1 MKNFKKIIS
10 IIVVLAM
17 FISIAQ
23 ISFVQEVQAYSQK
36 QNALLNTTPTSA
48 SYWTLSGMYF
58 EDNYFQGFGT
68 ATQSVYLTENDKA
81 RANLGQLTVSGSH
94 QMYSYLW
101 AWGTNERYGKL
112 GIAFYNSSGGL
123 LSLVETEEDSKSSGW
138 MTFTI
143 NDTTIPAGTARIDY
157 IVSIRGKGAH
167 SETKDFNMV
176 IKDSTA
182 PFFSV
187 LAPASAQGTYKAGD
201 KVYFDIKFS
210 EPVNVTNGGY
220 LEMNPTG
227 TASYSSQPAP
237 DTLRYTY
244 TIPSSGMPLSD
255 SNVVSPKKIV
265 NTSVSDDSANSL
277 SLNGKTDGISVNGFF
292 MDNRPPETAIGSMAV
307 EGASQNSVLNEGK
320 VLKFNV
326 QFHEN
331 VYSDGTSYV
340 QLSNGKKAMANVIN
354 SSNTSTKTVVFSY
367 TVAKG
372 ADINNLAITGVDFTG
387 IKDYVGQS
395 ANLYTGYSQSMFN
408 SKLNGY
414 NMKIDTN
421 PPTVT
426 FSSVSD
432 SWQNISLNVKVT
444 ADDDVVSGV
453 TGSGVKELYSK
464 WTTTS
469 SSQPT
474 FGSVPDI
481 GSDGKVLVPGTSG
494 IYSLWVKAIDNSGNQ
509 RVTKSGFTYKIDTDN
524 PGVTVTP
531 SYASGT
537 GFIAG
542 INATI
547 TDITSGIFS
556 KKFSWKDSS
565 NLEVLSG
572 EVQDNGVIPYPDIDG
587 VFSMLVTAFDYAQN
601 KTESLTQN
609 LNIDATAPTVVFAPN
624 GSEGYIR
631 SINVIPT
638 VSDAKSGVDKW
649 YYQWLGS
656 SVAPDGNSAG
666 WNVGTAV
673 IKAPEGLTGTYYLHI
688 KAVDKCGNAG
698 ITTSSPYLFD
708 NTPPTIAV
716 VPNGNA
722 DNIGRAV
729 YEIGVNYSDNI
740 SIKSEITTVYAF
752 SSLETQETLNF
763 KPYPEEGLTLS
774 NFKQNTYLYVKAT
787 DKLGN
792 ESVLK
797 SAPFVAD
804 TVAPT
809 GAITR
814 TSSEETNVATAS
826 FAFDASD
833 NHSTR
838 GKIEMQITDDG
849 TDGDWETFIDSKAVT
864 IATTNGTHTVSVK
877 YRDESGNV
885 SEAYSAEVIYD
896 DVAPEIKISYSP
908 ETDTNGNV
916 VATATTSNLKDRIVG
931 SDTYT
936 FTQDGEEVTF
946 YAKDN
951 AGNTSQ
957 KTAKVTWIDKVLPVI
972 NMSSA
977 GLDNKPHKSVEVT
990 VNATDNKQ
998 LAKLEY
1004 KFVKSGDSSGEW
1016 VEISSGATV
1025 TLGATDGLFNI
1036 ETRATDHVGNVATKT
1051 YGPFILDN
1059 SAPEAVITYTPSKR
1073 TANNVEA
1080 KISFNEKAFV
1090 TNNNNASETYI
1101 FSQNGEFTIEYK
1113 DEAGNTASKV
1123 AGVAW
1128 IDRSKPQSRLEIT
1141 DESGQNKVSPEQW
1154 VNYNLKV
1161 TIVPPAQCVVE
1172 NLTFNGK
1179 KVEDSDE
1186 IERMDD
1192 ISDIYIVKD
1201 YGLLSYTVR
1210 DTETQM
1216 ESENENT
1223 IRIDKQAP
1231 QVSQV
1236 IKTTENWTNNDV
1248 VVTLK
1253 AADDLSNITYLNSD
1267 TYTFT
1272 QNGSHTFHF
1281 KDSAGNMAEYAV
1293 EVSNI
1298 DKDVPIAAV
1307 NYYLPDGSKWEGN
1320 WTNQSVKAVVIL
1332 ESLSPAHTNGEDSY
1346 TFIGNGVYNFTFYD
1360 EAGNTGSIT
1369 ATIDKI
1375 DKIAPDG
1382 YLTYSS
1388 QTWTN
1393 KDVIATLHASDNMSG
1408 TEDMTYTYTENGSY
1422 TFELYDKA
1430 GNSTLFSSSVSRIDK
1445 TPPVV
1450 SLAYTPPVK
1459 TPFNVFV
1466 RAEADESVT
1475 WFNNANSYKFV
1486 SNGSYEFI
1494 ATDRAGNITRQTAKV
1509 DYINNSLPEVELEY
1523 STREMTN
1530 ENVYV
1535 TIKTKNPEENI
1546 YMLNNRGSSVRQFT
1560 ENGEFTFQYT
1570 NSAGTMGEVTAQV
1583 TNIDKTVPVIAVSYS
1598 TSEVTNQPVTV
1609 TFNADK
1615 QVIWPNGMNVNKD
1628 GSASLIFNQNK
1639 SLSMKIPDLLG
1650 NAATVEVY
1658 VLNIDSQAPVIT
1670 SDNMYVALEK
1680 GKAFDPMLGVSATD
1694 NKDKTVKIKVEGKV
1708 NTDVPGDYELV
1719 YSATDSAG
1727 NEAQHIRYVTVYD
1740 PTKFNVAVNGKM
1752 PIAGTVSLGSNKM
1765 EITTINSAEIVNVQI
1780 LPGKK
1785 LMGDFKSIN
1794 EFVGLTYNFSE
1805 RGWYSVYITDVE
1817 SNNILVY
1824 VFAE

>member
-1 MKNFKKIIS
+1 MKNVKKIIS
-10 IIVVLAM
+10 IIVVMAM
-17 FISIAQ
+17 FISIVQ
-23 ISFVQEVQAYSQK
+23 INSVQKVQAYTQN

-48 SYWTLSGMYF
+48 SNWNLSGMYF
-58 EDNYFQGFGT
+58 KDNYFQGFGS
-68 ATQSVYLTENDKA
+68 ATQSVYLTENDKT
-81 RANLGQLTVSGSH
+81 RANLGQLIVSGSH

-101 AWGTNERYGKL
+101 AWGTNERWGKL
-112 GIAFYNSSGGL
+112 GIAFYNSSNSL
-123 LSLVETEEDSKSSGW
+123 LSLKETEEDSKSSGW

-143 NDTTIPAGTARIDY
+143 PDTTIPAGTERIDY

-167 SETKDFNMV
+167 SETRNFNMV

-187 LAPASAQGTYKAGD
+187 LAPVSDQGTYKAGD

-227 TASYSSQPAP
+227 TALYSSQPAP
-237 DTLRYTY
+237 DTLRYIY

-265 NTSVSDDSANSL
+265 NTSVSDDSGNSL
-277 SLNGKTDGISVNGFF
+277 SLNGKTDGVSVNGFF
-292 MDNRPPETAIGSMAV
+292 MDNRPPETAIGSMTV

-331 VYSDGTSYV
+331 VYSDGTSYI

-354 SSNTSTKTVVFSY
+354 SGNTSTKTVVFSY

-372 ADINNLAITGVDFTG
+372 DDIGNLAITGADFTG

-395 ANLYTGYSQSMFN
+395 AILYTGYSQSMFN
-408 SKLNGY
+408 SKLDGY

-421 PPTVT
+421 PPAVT
-426 FSSVSD
+426 FSGMPD
-432 SWQNISLNVKVT
+432 SWQNASLNVKVT
-444 ADDDVVSGV
+444 ATDNIVPEVA
-453 TGSGVKELYSK
+453 GSGVKELYSK
-464 WTTTS
+464 WTATS
-469 SSQPT
+469 SGQPA

-494 IYSLWVKAIDNSGNQ
+494 IYSLWIKAVDNSGNQ
-509 RVTKSGFTYKIDTDN
+509 SVTKSGFTYKIDTDN
-524 PGVTVTP
+524 PGITVTP
-531 SYASGT
+531 SYAGGT

-542 INATI
+542 MKAAI

-572 EVQDNGVIPYPDIDG
+572 DVQDNGVIPYPDIDG

-601 KTESLTQN
+601 KTESQTSN
-609 LNIDATAPTVVFAPN
+609 LSIDATSPTVEFAPN

-631 SINVIPT
+631 SINVNPT
-638 VSDAKSGVDKW
+638 VADAKSGVDKW

-656 SVAPDGNSAG
+656 SIAPDSNSAD

-673 IKAPEGLTGTYYLHI
+673 IKAPEGFTGNYYLHV
-688 KAVDKCGNAG
+688 KAVDKCGNTS

-708 NTPPTIAV
+708 NTPPTIV
-716 VPNGNA
+716 IVPNGNA

-752 SSLETQETLNF
+752 SSLETPETLNF

-774 NFKQNTYLYVKAT
+774 NFKQTTYLYVKAT

-792 ESVLK
+792 VSVLK
-797 SAPFVAD
+797 SVPFVAD
-804 TVAPT
+804 TAAPT
-809 GAITR
+809 GTITR
-814 TSSEETNVATAS
+814 TSSGEINVATAS

-838 GKIEMQITDDG
+838 GKIEMQIAVDG
-849 TDGDWETFIDSKAVT
+849 TEEEWEPLIDSKAVT
-864 IATTNGTHTVSVK
+864 IPATNGTHTISVK
-877 YRDESGNV
+877 YRDESGNI

-908 ETDTNGNV
+908 ETDTNSNV
-916 VATATTSNLKDRIVG
+916 VATATTDNPKDEIMG
-931 SDTYT
+931 ADTYT

-972 NMSSA
+972 DISSA
-977 GLDNKPHKSVEVT
+977 ELDNKPHKSVEVT

-998 LAKLEY
+998 LTKLEY
-1004 KFVKSGDSSGEW
+1004 RFVKSGDNSGEW
-1016 VEISSGATV
+1016 KEISSGDNV
-1025 TLGATDGLFNI
+1025 ILSATDGLFNI
-1036 ETRATDHVGNVATKT
+1036 ETRATDHVGNVAAKT
-1051 YGPFILDN
+1051 YGPFMLDN
-1059 SAPEAVITYTPSKR
+1059 TSPEAVITYTPSKR

-1080 KISFNEKAFV
+1080 KISFNEKTFV
-1090 TNNNNASETYI
+1090 TNNSASETYI
-1101 FSQNGEFTIEYK
+1101 FSENGEFTFEYT

-1123 AGVAW
+1123 AVVDW

-1141 DESGQNKVSPEQW
+1141 DESGQNKINPEQW

-1172 NLTFNGK
+1172 NLTYNGK

-1186 IERMDD
+1186 IERLDA
-1192 ISDIYIVKD
+1192 ISDVYLVKD

-1216 ESENENT
+1216 VSENENT
-1223 IRIDKQAP
+1223 IRIDKQLP

-1236 IKTTENWTNNDV
+1236 IRTTENWTNKDV

-1253 AADDLSNITYLNSD
+1253 ATDDLSSITYLDSD

-1272 QNGSHTFHF
+1272 KNGAHTFRF
-1281 KDSAGNMAEYAV
+1281 KDSAGNMDEYTV

-1298 DKDVPIAAV
+1298 DKDVPIAEV
-1307 NYYLPDGSKWEGN
+1307 NYYLPDGSKWDGE
-1320 WTNQSVKAVVIL
+1320 WTNQSVKAVVTL

-1346 TFIGNGVYNFTFYD
+1346 TFNGNGLYNFTFYD

-1369 ATIDKI
+1369 AAVDKI
-1375 DKIAPDG
+1375 DKIAPTG
-1382 YLTYSS
+1382 FLTYSS

-1393 KDVIATLHASDNMSG
+1393 KDVVVTLHASDNMSG

-1422 TFELYDKA
+1422 TFVLYDKA
-1430 GNSTLFSSSVSRIDK
+1430 GNSTLFSSGVNRIDK

-1450 SLAYTPPVK
+1450 SLTYTPPVK

-1466 RAEADESVT
+1466 RAEADEAVT
-1475 WFNNANSYKFV
+1475 WFNAINSYKFI
-1486 SNGSYEFI
+1486 SNGSYEFV

-1523 STREMTN
+1523 SAKEMTN

-1535 TIKTKNPEENI
+1535 TIKTKNPQENI
-1546 YMLNNRGSSVRQFT
+1546 YMLNNKGSSVHQFT
-1560 ENGEFTFQYT
+1560 QNGEFTFQYT
-1570 NSAGTMGEVTAQV
+1570 NSAGTKGEVTAQV
-1583 TNIDKTVPVIAVSYS
+1583 SNIDKTIPEIAVSYS
-1598 TSEVTNQPVTV
+1598 TTEVTNQPVTV
-1609 TFNADK
+1609 TFKANK
-1615 QVIWPNGMNVNKD
+1615 QVVWPNGMNVNKD
-1628 GSASLIFNQNK
+1628 GSASLVFDENRSI
-1639 SLSMKIPDLLG
+1639 SVKIPDLLG
-1650 NAATVEVY
+1650 NIATVEVY

-1680 GKAFDPMLGVSATD
+1680 GKVFDPMLGVSATD

-1708 NTDVPGDYELV
+1708 NTNTPGDYELV
-1719 YSATDSAG
+1719 YSSTDSAG
-1727 NEAQHIRYVTVYD
+1727 NEAQYIRYVTVYD

-1752 PIAGTVSLGSNKM
+1752 PLAGAVTLGSKKM
-1765 EITTINSAEIVNVQI
+1765 EITAINSAEIVNVQI

-1817 SNNILVY
+1817 CNNILVY

>member
-10 IIVVLAM
+10 IIVVMAM
-17 FISIAQ
+17 FISIVQ
-23 ISFVQEVQAYSQK
+23 INFVPEAQAYTQK

-48 SYWTLSGMYF
+48 NYWNLSGMYF
-58 EDNYFQGFGT
+58 KDNYFQGFGS

-101 AWGTNERYGKL
+101 AWGTNERWGKL
-112 GIAFYNSSGGL
+112 GIAFYNSSNSL
-123 LSLVETEEDSKSSGW
+123 LSLVETKEDSTSSGW

-143 NDTTIPAGTARIDY
+143 PDTTIPAGTARIDY

-167 SETKDFNMV
+167 SETKNFNMV

-182 PFFSV
+182 PFFTALVPVS
-187 LAPASAQGTYKAGD
+187 SQGTYKAGD
-201 KVYFDIKFS
+201 NVIFDIKFS
-210 EPVNVTNGGY
+210 EPVNVANGGY
-220 LEMNPTG
+220 MEMNPTG
-227 TASYSSQPAP
+227 TAPYSSQPAP

-292 MDNRPPETAIGSMAV
+292 MDNRPPETAIGSMTV
-307 EGASQNSVLNEGK
+307 EGASQNSVLNIGK

-367 TVAKG
+367 TVSSG
-372 ADINNLAITGVDFTG
+372 DDISSLAITGVDFTG

-395 ANLYTGYSQSMFN
+395 AKLYTGYSQSMFN
-408 SKLNGY
+408 SKLDGY
-414 NMKIDTN
+414 NMKIDTSS
-421 PPTVT
+421 PTVA
-426 FSSVSD
+426 FSSVPD
-432 SWQNISLNVKVT
+432 SWQNTSLDVKVT
-444 ADDDVVSGV
+444 ATDDVVTSV
-453 TGSGVKELYSK
+453 SGSGVKELYSK

-469 SSQPT
+469 SGQPT

-481 GSDGKVLVPGTSG
+481 GGDGKVPVPGSSG
-494 IYSLWVKAIDNSGNQ
+494 TYSLWIKAVDNAGNQ
-509 RVTKSGFTYKIDTDN
+509 SVTKSGYTYKIDAEN

-531 SYASGT
+531 SYVSGT
-537 GFIAG
+537 QIIAG
-542 INATI
+542 ITATI

-556 KKFSWKDSS
+556 KKFSWKNSS
-565 NLEVLSG
+565 SLEVLYG
-572 EVQDNGVIPYPDIDG
+572 DVPDNGVIPYPDIDG
-587 VFSMLVTAFDYAQN
+587 IFSVLITADDNAQN

-624 GSEGYIR
+624 GSEGHVR
-631 SINVIPT
+631 SISVMPT

-649 YYQWLGS
+649 YYMWLNS
-656 SVAPDGNSAG
+656 SVAPDMNSADWALG
-666 WNVGTAV
+666 DAV
-673 IKAPEGLTGTYYLHI
+673 IKAPDSLTGNYYLHI
-688 KAVDKCGNAG
+688 KAVDKSGNLR

-708 NTPPTIAV
+708 NTPPTITV

-722 DNIGRAV
+722 DNIGRAI
-729 YEIGVNYSDNI
+729 YEIGVNYTDNI
-740 SIKSEITTVYAF
+740 SIKSDITAVYAF
-752 SSLETQETLNF
+752 SSSETPDALVF
-763 KPYPEEGLTLS
+763 KTYPEGGLTLS
-774 NFKQNTYLYVKAT
+774 DFKETTYLYVKAT

-792 ESVLK
+792 EAVFK
-797 SAPFVAD
+797 SAQFIAD
-804 TVAPT
+804 TAAPT
-809 GAITR
+809 GTITR
-814 TSSEETNVATAS
+814 TSNEEINVATAS
-826 FAFDASD
+826 FSFAAAD
-833 NHSTR
+833 NHSTQ
-838 GKIEMQITDDG
+838 GKIEMQITVDG
-849 TDGDWETFIDSKAVT
+849 TEGAWEPFIDSKAVT
-864 IATTNGTHTVSVK
+864 IAATNGTHTVSVK

-885 SEAYSAEVIYD
+885 SEAYQAEVIYD
-896 DVAPEIKISYSP
+896 DVAPVINISYSP
-908 ETDTNGNV
+908 EADTNGNV
-916 VATATTSNLKDRIVG
+916 VATAATGNPKDRIVG

-936 FTQDGEEVTF
+936 LTQNGEEVTF

-957 KTAKVTWIDKVLPVI
+957 QIAKVTWIDKVLPLI
-972 NMSSA
+972 EMSSA
-977 GLDNKPHKSVEVT
+977 QLDNKPHKSVEVT

-1004 KFVKSGDSSGEW
+1004 RFFKSGESGGEW
-1016 VEISSGATV
+1016 LETTSGATV
-1025 TLGATDGLFNI
+1025 NLGATDGIFNI
-1036 ETRATDHVGNVATKT
+1036 EARATDYVGNVATKT

-1059 SAPEAVITYTPSKR
+1059 TAPEAVITFTPSKR

-1080 KISFNEKAFV
+1080 QIGFNEKAFV
-1090 TNNNNASETYI
+1090 INNNASDTYI
-1101 FSQNGEFTIEYK
+1101 FSNNGEFTFEFR
-1113 DEAGNTASKV
+1113 DEAGNTASKLARV
-1123 AGVAW
+1123 DW

-1141 DESGQNKVSPEQW
+1141 DVSGENKVSAEQW

-1172 NLTFNGK
+1172 NLSFNGE
-1179 KVEDSDE
+1179 KVEESDE
-1186 IERMDD
+1186 IERMDAMA
-1192 ISDIYIVKD
+1192 DIYIVKS
-1201 YGLLSYTVR
+1201 YGVLSYTVR

-1223 IRIDKQAP
+1223 IRIDKQKP
-1231 QVSQV
+1231 QVTQV
-1236 IKTTENWTNNDV
+1236 IKTTENWTNKDV

-1253 AADDLSNITYLNSD
+1253 AADDLSSVTYMDSD

-1281 KDSAGNMAEYAV
+1281 KDSAGNTAEYTV
-1293 EVSNI
+1293 VVSNI
-1298 DKDVPIAAV
+1298 DKEAPTATI
-1307 NYYLPDGSKWEGN
+1307 NYYLPDGSKWDGN
-1320 WTNQSVKAVVIL
+1320 WTNQSIKAVLTL
-1332 ESLSPAHTNGEDSY
+1332 ESLSPAHADGLDSY
-1346 TFIGNGVYNFTFYD
+1346 TFNGNGSYTFSFYD

-1369 ATIDKI
+1369 AAVDKI

-1382 YLTYSS
+1382 YLTYSCY
-1388 QTWTN
+1388 TWTN
-1393 KDVIATLHASDNMSG
+1393 KDVVATLHASDNLSG
-1408 TEDMTYTYTENGSY
+1408 AEDMTYTYTQNGNC

-1430 GNSTLFSSSVSRIDK
+1430 GNSTRFSSSFDRIDK
-1445 TPPVV
+1445 TAPIVT
-1450 SLAYTPPVK
+1450 LTYTPPVK
-1459 TPFNVFV
+1459 TPFSVFA
-1466 RAEADESVT
+1466 RAGADESVA
-1475 WFNNANSYKFV
+1475 WFNNINTYKFI

-1494 ATDRAGNITRQTAKV
+1494 ATDRAGNVTRQTAKV

-1535 TIKTKNPEENI
+1535 TLKAKNAEENI
-1546 YMLNNRGSSVRQFT
+1546 YIINNRGSSVHQFA

-1570 NSAGTMGEVTAQV
+1570 NSAGAMGEITAQV
-1583 TNIDKTVPVIAVSYS
+1583 TNIDKTVPKITVSYS
-1598 TSEVTNQPVTV
+1598 TTEVTNQPVTI
-1609 TFNADK
+1609 TFTADK
-1615 QVIWPNGMNVNKD
+1615 QVVWPNGMKVNED
-1628 GSASLIFNQNK
+1628 GSAALTFERNR
-1639 SLSMKIPDLLG
+1639 SLSVKIPDLLG
-1650 NAATVEVY
+1650 NTAVVEVY
-1658 VLNIDSQAPVIT
+1658 VLNIDTLAPVIV
-1670 SDNMYVALEK
+1670 SDNQYAALEK
-1680 GKAFDPMLGVSATD
+1680 GRTFDPMQGVSATD
-1694 NKDKTVKIKVEGKV
+1694 NKDITVKIEVDSKV
-1708 NTDVPGDYELV
+1708 NTDVPGDYEV
-1719 YSATDSAG
+1719 MYSATDSAG
-1727 NEAQHIRYVTVYD
+1727 NEAQYIRYITVYD
-1740 PTKFNVAVNGKM
+1740 PTKFNVAINGKM
-1752 PIAGTVSLGSNKM
+1752 PMAGTVTLGSKNMK
-1765 EITTINSAEIVNVQI
+1765 ITAINSAEIVNVQI

-1794 EFVGLTYNFSE
+1794 EFVDLSYNFSE

-1817 SNNILVY
+1817 CNNILVY